1 MTPWTKFAALAA
13 ILLCASGCASVG
25 RGMADPGF
33 CQVFIP
39 HGLPASA
46 LAAMTAEEVRAWE
59 DNLIAYEVICD
70 E

>member
-1 MTPWTKFAALAA
+1 MTLWTKFAALAA

-25 RGMADPGF
+25 PVTAEPGF
-33 CQVFIP
+33 CAVFVP

-46 LAAMTAEEVRAWE
+46 LAVMTAEEVRAWE